1 MDRVSLRQF
10 ILLTFMLGLA
20 MKMFNLPVLMLRLCG
35 RDAFLTLI
43 AELVIDLV
51 LLALVIVI
59 VACSGGRSFYGLI
72 CDAFGRVTARMAAA
86 AGGLLALLKLYFML
100 VDVRLF
106 FSNTV
111 FPSSVGALHLVPLV
125 VVLVYFATRPLS
137 SAGRMSEVFAPF
149 VVAGIVILGALTLP
163 HVDFGGLRPFL
174 ADGPGVIGKGL
185 VKLPMWFGD
194 FVLLLAAA
202 GKTDGGKKTALS
214 LIAALAGFACLT
226 VLAAVLFASYGDM
239 PELLT
244 YGHSI
249 SSIAQYAVGSFR
261 FGRFD
266 LVIFCLW
273 LNAVFLSAGM
283 MAAFFSRSMRYAL
296 GDKAGI
302 AVTLVGSAAL
312 IVAMALTVNL
322 NLAVEWAMEYFAP
335 AAVAFCFGLPAAGL
349 AALITV
355 RIKEMRSREGKNEK
369 NEPKNGK

>member
-59 VACSGGRSFYGLI
+59 VAGSGGRSFYGLI

-137 SAGRMSEVFAPF
+137 SAGR
-149 VVAGIVILGALTLP
+149 
-163 HVDFGGLRPFL
+163 
-174 ADGPGVIGKGL
+174 K
-185 VKLPMWFGD
+185 
-194 FVLLLAAA
+194 
-202 GKTDGGKKTALS
+202 
-214 LIAALAGFACLT
+214 
-226 VLAAVLFASYGDM
+226 
-239 PELLT
+239 
-244 YGHSI
+244 
-249 SSIAQYAVGSFR
+249 
-261 FGRFD
+261 
-266 LVIFCLW
+266 
-273 LNAVFLSAGM
+273 
-283 MAAFFSRSMRYAL
+283 
-296 GDKAGI
+296 
-302 AVTLVGSAAL
+302 
-312 IVAMALTVNL
+312 
-322 NLAVEWAMEYFAP
+322 
-335 AAVAFCFGLPAAGL
+335 
-349 AALITV
+349 
-355 RIKEMRSREGKNEK
+355 
-369 NEPKNGK
+369 